1 MSTATPALLELT
13 NLSVHYGAIHAVKDV
28 SFRVLPHQIVSLIGA
43 NGAGKTS
50 LLKAI
55 SGLLIPSH
63 GRVFWKGQDITALAP
78 HDRVRLRM
86 SHAPEGRGI
95 FLNLSVEENLDLG
108 AWAAPGDAR
117 LQEDL
122 DRVYRLF
129 PRMFERRKQNAG
141 TLSGGEQQML
151 AIGRALMSH
160 PELLLLDE
168 PSLGL
173 APQVIEKIFELILT
187 IRGDGKTVL
196 LVEQNARQA
205 LEIADRA
212 LVLETGRIVLE
223 GSAQELLASDS
234 VRKSYLGET

>member
-1 MSTATPALLELT
+1 MSTSPALLELSD
-13 NLSVHYGAIHAVKDV
+13 LSVHYGAIQAVKNV
-28 SFRVLPHQIVSLIGA
+28 SLQVLPHQIVSLIGA

-55 SGLLIPSH
+55 SGLILPSQ
-63 GRVFWKGQDITALAP
+63 GKITWKGQEITDLPP
-78 HDRVRLRM
+78 HERVKKRM

-95 FLNLSVEENLDLG
+95 FLNLTVEENLDLG
-108 AWAAPGDAR
+108 AWAAPANAN
-117 LQEDL
+117 LKEDL

-151 AIGRALMSH
+151 AIGRALMAH

-173 APQVIEKIFELILT
+173 APQVIETIFELIVS
-187 IRGDGKTVL
+187 IRAEGKAVL

-205 LEIADRA
+205 LEIADQGF
-212 LVLETGRIVLE
+212 VLETGKIVLS
-223 GSAQELLASDS
+223 GPAKDLLASDS
-234 VRKSYLGET
+234 VRKSYLGEE